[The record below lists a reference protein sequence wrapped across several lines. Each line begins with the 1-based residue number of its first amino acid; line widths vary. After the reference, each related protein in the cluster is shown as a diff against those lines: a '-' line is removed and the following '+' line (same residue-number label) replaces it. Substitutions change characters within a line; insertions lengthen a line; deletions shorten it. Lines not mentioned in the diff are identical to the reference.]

1 MTSKGVLCCVKH
13 RNVIYQDLSLT
24 HYQATYTQAGLVY
37 EGKPRTK
44 SSTRHC
50 GISFCRFVVTT
61 PQIQVSLCRF
71 RLSLRHRCLFVPLS
85 ALWFVVVSF
94 RFFIVPFR
102 HVIIV
107 SSLRMNRVDLG
118 TILTTLNMAAI
129 ERGATS
135 DELRAFIRSNIQQI
149 LNGVNNNLMEEKDG
163 INYLCATI
171 DRLLDIIN
179 RKRKSKAD
187 KQCKEY
193 ILFYPIF
200 RKALLFFIM
209 VLQTVAFANWDVT
222 ISIGRVC
229 NMIWHICCEN

>member
-71 RLSLRHRCLFVPLS
+71 RLSLRHRYVF
-85 ALWFVVVSF
+85 
-94 RFFIVPFR
+94 
-102 HVIIV
+102 
-107 SSLRMNRVDLG
+107 SSLYLHYG
-118 TILTTLNMAAI
+118 
-129 ERGATS
+129 
-135 DELRAFIRSNIQQI
+135 NIQQI

-187 KQCKEY
+187 QTLYGIY
-193 ILFYPIF
+193 IILSNISKGTAFLHRGVTNCGF
-200 RKALLFFIM
+200 RKL
-209 VLQTVAFANWDVT
+209 
-222 ISIGRVC
+222 GRY
-229 NMIWHICCEN
+229 NLNRKSL